1 MTIEQARLRK
11 LGAPE
16 ELLIKRRTSAMQLH
30 QRALMRPDQQ
40 ALLDGIRRLVE
51 RHQEGTV
58 CEGSLYRRIVALH
71 FIHSKRKL
79 S

>member
-1 MTIEQARLRK
+1 MSIDVISLASSRLRK
-11 LGAPE
+11 L
-16 ELLIKRRTSAMQLH
+16 RTSAMQLH

-40 ALLDGIRRLVE
+40 KLIDKIHRLVQ

-58 CEGSLYRRIVALH
+58 HEGSLYRRIVALH
-71 FIHSKRKL
+71 FLHSKRKL